1 MSASGK
7 TRAIVTLVVATG
19 GFALALALRE
29 RIDPW
34 RATALAAAVAIALSV
49 WTLGPRLREL
59 CAITPRGALGAIA
72 VGVALVAATHVAFRI
87 VLVASPDLAITI
99 RDLYASIEVGAP
111 RLTLVGLTTVVVI
124 GEELVWRGVAIEV
137 LAGRRPPLHVA
148 AISVALYVLPQLA
161 GAAPLLIVAAFGLG
175 SLFAAQRLITGRL
188 ADPLLT
194 HAIWSIAVFVVLP
207 LA

>member
-49 WTLGPRLREL
+49 WTLGPRLRDL
-59 CAITPRGALGAIA
+59 CAITPRGALGALA

-87 VLVASPDLAITI
+87 VLVASPDLALTI

-111 RLTLVGLTTVVVI
+111 RLTLVALTTVVVI

-137 LAGRRPPLHVA
+137 LTGPRPALQVA
-148 AISVALYVLPQLA
+148 ATSVALYVLPQLA
-161 GAAPLLIVAAFGLG
+161 GHVPLLIVAAFGLG
-175 SLFAAQRLITGRL
+175 SLFAAQRLVTGRL
-188 ADPLLT
+188 VDPLLT